1 MGNRSNRDQ
10 WSARERQMFI
20 ERLGWWRGTVNRG
33 DLNDVFGISAAQ
45 ASADIQSY
53 IGMNPNAL
61 VYNLRSKRYEA
72 QAGMTCRLHKPR
84 LEDAV
89 RLFLGG
95 DSPAMVSLQAP
106 QPEDGVDVFRPLTR
120 KAPAN
125 VERRLFLALDQGLR
139 LKVKYWSVNTAS
151 ARKREIAPHAL
162 GHDGYRWHAR
172 AWCFEN
178 EDYRDFVVS
187 RMESADWPTAKFP
200 PPQPDE
206 QWNTMERVV
215 VRPHG
220 SLSKA
225 QKKAIEYDY
234 GMTRARLEISV
245 RSAMKEYLLAH
256 LRIPVVG
263 DDGKPRPSHL
273 ELVKSGR

>member
-20 ERLGWWRGTVNRG
+20 ERLGWWRGMVNRG
-33 DLNDVFGISAAQ
+33 DLHDVFGISAAQ

-53 IGMNPNAL
+53 IALNPNAL
-61 VYNLRSKRYEA
+61 IYNLRSKRYEA
-72 QAGMTCRLHKPR
+72 QPGMTCKLHKPR
-84 LEDAV
+84 LDDAV

-95 DSPAMVSLQAP
+95 DSPALVSLSPA
-106 QPEDGVDVFRPLTR
+106 QPGDGVDVFRPLTR
-120 KAPAN
+120 QASAN
-125 VERRLFLALDQGLR
+125 VERRLFLALDQR
-139 LKVKYWSVNTAS
+139 RRFKVKYWSVSRGT

-178 EDYRDFVVS
+178 QDYRDFVLS
-187 RMESADWPTAKFP
+187 RMETADWPGAEFVP
-200 PPQPDE
+200 PEPD
-206 QWNTMERVV
+206 QAWDTIERIVL
-215 VRPHG
+215 RPHA
-220 SLSKA
+220 SLNKT

-234 GMTRARLEISV
+234 GMTRSRLEVPV
-245 RSAMKEYLLAH
+245 RGAMKEYLLAH
-256 LRIPVVG
+256 LRIPVLDENG
-263 DDGKPRPSHL
+263 NSRPSHL